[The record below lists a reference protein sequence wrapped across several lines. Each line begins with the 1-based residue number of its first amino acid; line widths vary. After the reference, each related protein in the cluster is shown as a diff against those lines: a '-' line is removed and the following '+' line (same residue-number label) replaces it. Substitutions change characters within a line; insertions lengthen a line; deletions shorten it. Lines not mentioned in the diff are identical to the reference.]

1 MSDFDINLLFN
12 NMSEGFCIHEL
23 IYNKAG
29 KAIDYSI
36 LEVNSVY
43 EKILNISREKA
54 VGSRA
59 SDLYGAAEPPY
70 LDIYTRVVGT
80 GTTEEIETYF
90 PPMEKY
96 FMIRAFAIDG
106 DKFAT
111 LFIDITARAQVED
124 ELEEHR
130 EHLKG
135 LVKERTEE
143 LEEQINKQREIL
155 GFWAGREV
163 RMGELKEIIKKL
175 HEQLEDAGLEPAIDD
190 SFLREET
197 MSSFLWAPNL

>member
-1 MSDFDINLLFN
+1 VSDFDINLLFN
-12 NMSEGFCIHEL
+12 NMSEGFCIYEL

-36 LEVNSVY
+36 LEVNSAY
-43 EKILNISREKA
+43 EKMLNISREKA

-59 SDLYGAAEPPY
+59 SDMYGATEPPY
-70 LDIYTRVVGT
+70 LDIYSRVVGT
-80 GTTEEIETYF
+80 GTTEEIEIYF
-90 PPMEKY
+90 PPMDKH

-106 DKFAT
+106 DKLAA

-135 LVKERTEE
+135 LVKERTKEIE
-143 LEEQINKQREIL
+143 AKINKQREIL
-155 GFWAGREV
+155 GFWAGREM
-163 RMGELKEIIKKL
+163 RMGEMEEIIKKL
-175 HEQLEDAGLEPAIDD
+175 HEQLRDAGLESTIDD
-190 SFLREET
+190 SLLREET
-197 MSSFLWAPNL
+197 MSSFLFPPV

>member
-12 NMSEGFCIHEL
+12 NMSEGFCMHEL

-43 EKILNISREKA
+43 EKMLSINRDKA

-59 SDLYGAAEPPY
+59 SDLYGTAEPPY
-70 LDIYTRVVGT
+70 LNIYSRVVGT
-80 GTTEEIETYF
+80 GTTEEIEIYF
-90 PPMEKY
+90 PPMEKF
-96 FMIRAFAIDG
+96 FMIRTFAIDG

-124 ELEEHR
+124 ELVEHR
-130 EHLKG
+130 EHLKD

-143 LEEQINKQREIL
+143 LEEKINKQREIL

-163 RMGELKEIIKKL
+163 RMGEMKVIIKKL
-175 HEQLEDAGLEPAIDD
+175 HEQLEDAGLEPEIDD

-197 MSSFLWAPNL
+197 MSSFLYPPV

>member
-23 IYNKAG
+23 IYNKTG

-36 LEVNSVY
+36 LEVNSAY
-43 EKILNISREKA
+43 EKMLNTSREKA

-59 SDLYGAAEPPY
+59 SGLYGTAEPPY
-70 LDIYTRVVGT
+70 LNIYSRVVGT
-80 GTTEEIETYF
+80 GTTEEIESYF

-111 LFIDITARAQVED
+111 LFIDITARALVED
-124 ELEEHR
+124 ELVEHR
-130 EHLKG
+130 EHLKD
-135 LVKERTEE
+135 LVNERTKEIE
-143 LEEQINKQREIL
+143 AKINKQREIL

-163 RMGELKEIIKKL
+163 RMGEMEEIIKKL
-175 HEQLEDAGLEPAIDD
+175 HEQLRDAGLESTIDD

-197 MSSFLWAPNL
+197 ASSFLFPPV